1 MRRADRLFQ
10 IVQLL
15 RRGRATTAKTIAS
28 ELRVSERTIYRDV
41 QDLVLSG
48 VPIQGEAGVGYAL
61 PPHFD
66 LPPLMFDAHELQAL
80 VLGARMVQSWSDD
93 ELARAARS
101 ALAKVEHVLPP
112 RLAARIDATKLFVP
126 DFHVPKDRHAALGT
140 LRAGLEQRRVVRLD
154 YADENGRATRRDV
167 RPLGLFY
174 WGKSWTLT
182 AWCELRADFRN
193 FRLDRIDGAE
203 LAARTFRDEAGK
215 TLDEFLARMEREQ
228 GAAESSARG
237 EGREPDVGA
246 PQTRATRRRAAEQ
259 PGATSSAPRA
269 ATKTPK
275 LPLSDS
281 ERDAL
286 RAAGLSARELAVTE
300 PLELARRTQHAI
312 PRARCTELVAL
323 ARFQQLGSVGLETA
337 RDFVALGFECVD
349 DLRGHDAKEL
359 YARMCELTRSR
370 QDPCVEDAF
379 RCAIAQAEHPDLPAR
394 WREWHRWTPLRGSAP
409 GTLPPELRATQRPR

>member
-15 RRGRATTAKTIAS
+15 RRGRATTAASIAT
-28 ELRVSERTIYRDV
+28 ELEVSERTIYRDV

-66 LPPLMFDAHELQAL
+66 LPPLMFDALELQAL
-80 VLGARMVQSWSDD
+80 VLGARMVQGWSDD

-112 RLAARIDATKLFVP
+112 KLAARIDASKLFVP
-126 DFHVPKDRHAALGT
+126 DFHVPKDQHAALRA
-140 LRAGLEQRRVVRLD
+140 LRNALEAKHVVRLD
-154 YADENGRATRRDV
+154 YADENGSATARDV

-174 WGKSWTLT
+174 WGKSWTLS

-193 FRLDRIDGAE
+193 FRLDRIAKVTRT
-203 LAARTFRDEAGK
+203 ARTFTDEPGK
-215 TLDEFLARMEREQ
+215 RLEDFLARMESENARH
-228 GAAESSARG
+228 GAKDESEVFTAARA
-237 EGREPDVGA
+237 RVPRRHATVNTSDSSLA
-246 PQTRATRRRAAEQ
+246 PY
-259 PGATSSAPRA
+259 
-269 ATKTPK
+269 KTPK
-275 LPLSDS
+275 LPLTDA
-281 ERDAL
+281 EREAL
-286 RAAGLSARELAVTE
+286 RSAGLSVRDLAVTE
-300 PLELARRTQHAI
+300 PLELARRTQRVI
-312 PRARCTELVAL
+312 PRARCSELVAL

-337 RDFVALGFECVD
+337 RDFVLLGFERVE
-349 DLRGHDAKEL
+349 DLRGHDANEL
-359 YARMCELTRSR
+359 YTRMCERTRTR

-394 WREWHRWTPLRGSAP
+394 WREWHRWTQLRGTPP
-409 GTLPPELRATQRPR
+409 GTLPPELTQR